1 METIN
6 FKELP
11 LSPEVAKAL
20 DEMGFEEAT
29 PIQALAIPRIL
40 EGRDIVGQAMT
51 GTGKTCAF
59 GIPAVEKADRAAAH
73 VQVLV
78 LCPTREL
85 AIQVAEEIQEVARY
99 KKGVKVLPIYGG
111 QAIDR
116 QIYALKAKPQIIVGT
131 PGRVMDHMRRKTLR
145 LADLSILVLDEADE
159 MLNMGFREDIDTI
172 VADLPAERQTLLFSA
187 TLSPEI
193 REIADAYLRDP
204 ASLSAVHK
212 QLTIP
217 QIEQYYLEVR
227 ESSKLELLCRLID
240 AKNIGLG
247 LVFCNTKKKV
257 DELTAALQGRGYS
270 AEALHGDMKQ
280 AERDRVMGKFR
291 KGTVDLL
298 VATDVAARGLDVDDI
313 EAVFNY
319 DIPSDEEY
327 YVHRIGRT
335 ARAGR
340 KGVSYSF
347 VFGRD
352 FYKIK
357 DIQRYT
363 KSVIHPMQPP
373 TIADIQEARFEESVN
388 QVKEVLAKG
397 GYEKYSTAVER
408 ILEGV
413 EDATSFDVAS
423 ALFQLA
429 FSGQERTY
437 EASEL
442 DDPAER
448 YRRDGMVRLFLGV
461 GASDRIEPRNI
472 VQGIASRSS
481 LSGKQLGAIDIR
493 RQFTYVEVPADR
505 AEEVVQALRDFTFHG
520 RRVQVEIASKRE
532 RPKSSKG
539 AGDRSGKH
547 PRRR

>member
-6 FKELP
+6 FKELS

-59 GIPAVEKADRAAAH
+59 GIPAVEKADRTATH

-85 AIQVAEEIQEVARY
+85 AIQVAEEIQEVARH

-172 VADLPAERQTLLFSA
+172 VADLPPERQTLLFSA
-187 TLSPEI
+187 TLSAEI

-240 AKNIGLG
+240 ARNIRLG

-257 DELTAALQGRGYS
+257 DELTAALQSRGYS

-340 KGVSYSF
+340 KGISYSF

-373 TIADIQEARFEESVN
+373 TIADIEEARFEEAVN
-388 QVKEVLAKG
+388 QVREVLSKG
-397 GYEKYSTAVER
+397 GYEKYATAVEK
-408 ILEGV
+408 ILEGA
-413 EDATSFDVAS
+413 EDATSFEVAS

-442 DDPAER
+442 DDPAQR

-461 GASDRIEPRNI
+461 GAADRIEPRNI

-493 RQFTYVEVPADR
+493 RQFTYVEIPADR
-505 AEEVVQALRDFTFHG
+505 ADEVVHALRDFTFHG
-520 RRVQVEIASKRE
+520 RRVPVELASKRE
-532 RPKSSKG
+532 RPKSGKG
-539 AGDRSGKH
+539 TGDRSGKH